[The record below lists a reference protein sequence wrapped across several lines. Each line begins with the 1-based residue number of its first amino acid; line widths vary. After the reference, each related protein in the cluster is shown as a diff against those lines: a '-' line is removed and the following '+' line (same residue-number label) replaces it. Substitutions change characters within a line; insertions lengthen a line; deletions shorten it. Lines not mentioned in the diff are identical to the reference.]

1 QLQNTS
7 GEQHIEV
14 LLELS
19 GQLRRS
25 DVDSAMAYARRA
37 LAESQ
42 QMANENLRA
51 ESHRMLGWL
60 LGTHDSPEALKH
72 FLQAKELFEQIGN
85 LQKEAATLIN
95 MGHLYRSQS
104 NFKKAL
110 EYYFSAL
117 NLEEQLNDQQGIGV
131 VLNWIGISNQ
141 QMDRPEKSIRFY
153 KRALKI
159 SELAG
164 NNADIA
170 EYATNLGAAYGS
182 TGETNLAVK
191 AFKKALEAA
200 EDLPG
205 AHARASILMSMS
217 SVYNDKKAYQQA
229 LDANKQ
235 ALALARSMSDKMLEA
250 LALGNIAMVYRDQDK
265 FSEANTYLL
274 QALPLLNAIG
284 WQRKMTGVQ
293 NRLAQNLLSQG
304 AVGKA
309 VEMGQKALARAQ
321 SQGSLEENR
330 DALETLAEA
339 YIRQGDYRR
348 AYESQRKL
356 ATVKD
361 SLHDKEREKQIA
373 QMQARYE
380 TQQKEQEIAL
390 LQKKQEKAKLI
401 RYIFIAG
408 LVLTVL
414 IGLLVY
420 NRQRL
425 KIRKNRTELENTR
438 LKEQRLKQDLE
449 FKNKQLTTHSL
460 HLVQKN
466 ESMKELKEHIGDL
479 RNMQDGNRHQALQK
493 LKNMVDYSFNLDE
506 DWEQFKLYFEEV
518 HTGFFDALKKQYPDL
533 TANEL
538 RLSALVKL
546 NLTSKEIATIL
557 GITADSVKT
566 ARYRLRKKLDM
577 ATEENL
583 TEFMMKVEK
592 KVSNIE

>member
-1 QLQNTS
+1 MFKDFIINILSCFFLFVSLTCYGQGQIAPVTDSLRGQLQNTS

-42 QMANENLRA
+42 QMANETLRA

-72 FLQAKELFEQIGN
+72 FLQAKKQFEQIGN

-110 EYYFSAL
+110 ECYFSAL

-153 KRALKI
+153 KRALEI
-159 SELAG
+159 SERAA

-170 EYATNLGAAYGS
+170 EYATNLGAAYGA
-182 TGETNLAVK
+182 TGETSLAVK
-191 AFKKALEAA
+191 AFKKALTAA
-200 EDLPG
+200 EGLPG

-250 LALGNIAMVYRDQDK
+250 LALENIAMVYRDQDK

-284 WQRKMTGVQ
+284 WQGKMTGVQ

-304 AVGKA
+304 AVGEA

-438 LKEQRLKQDLE
+438 LKEQRLKQNVE

-557 GITADSVKT
+557 G
-566 ARYRLRKKLDM
+566 
-577 ATEENL
+577 
-583 TEFMMKVEK
+583 
-592 KVSNIE
+592 